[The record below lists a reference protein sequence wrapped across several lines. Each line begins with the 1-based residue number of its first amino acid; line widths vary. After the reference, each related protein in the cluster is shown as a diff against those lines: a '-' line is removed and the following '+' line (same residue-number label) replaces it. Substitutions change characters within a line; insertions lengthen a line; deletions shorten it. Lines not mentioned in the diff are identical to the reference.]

1 MIVDASVAAKW
12 VLWEPGSEEA
22 IRLQQY
28 ANELMAPTL
37 VVAEIGNAI
46 WKRAVRD
53 ELSTQDAVD
62 ALQAAI
68 ALYAILVELAE
79 LAEAAAKLSISLRH
93 PIYDCFYIALAQRE
107 RAELVTADERMAT
120 AARKARIK
128 VRRL

>member
-12 VLWEPGSEEA
+12 VLPEPNSDRA
-22 IRLQQY
+22 DLLRQQ
-28 ANELMAPTL
+28 ANELVAPTL

-46 WKRAVRD
+46 WKRAMRNEISAEDGAAALRAAVN
-53 ELSTQDAVD
+53 LFSTLVD
-62 ALQAAI
+62 M
-68 ALYAILVELAE
+68 AE
-79 LAEAAAKLSISLRH
+79 LAEEALKLAASLRH

-120 AARKARIK
+120 AARKAKIK

>member
-12 VLWEPGSEEA
+12 VLPEPNSDRA
-22 IRLQQY
+22 DLLRQQ
-28 ANELMAPTL
+28 ANELVAPTL
-37 VVAEIGNAI
+37 VVAEIANAI
-46 WKRAVRD
+46 WKRAMRNEISAED
-53 ELSTQDAVD
+53 GAAALRAAVN
-62 ALQAAI
+62 LFSAI
-68 ALYAILVELAE
+68 VNMAE
-79 LAEAAAKLSISLRH
+79 LADEAFKLSASLRH